1 MSEKP
6 VVSVHEVAGEGKY
19 VFFWCPGCR
28 GNHAVSVE
36 NPNNCGAKWWW
47 NGDLFHP
54 TFWPSI
60 LVSGSKMTELGE
72 KQYNDWTHGKIQTP
86 EKFDSVDTI
95 CHSFV
100 RDGRI
105 EFLVDCTHELAG
117 KIVDVEPVDDEFLIG
132 PEAVRLE

>member
-6 VVSVHEVAGEGKY
+6 VVSVHEVACEGKY

-36 NPNNCGAKWWW
+36 NPNNRGAKWTW
-47 NGDLFHP
+47 NGDLVRP
-54 TFWPSI
+54 TFSPSVI
-60 LVSGSKMTELGE
+60 ARASKMTELGE
-72 KQYNDWTHGKIQTP
+72 KQYKDWMYGKIPMP
-86 EKFDSVDTI
+86 EKFDSVDTA

-105 EFLVDCTHELAG
+105 EFLGDCTHELAG
-117 KIVDVEPVDDEFLIG
+117 KTVALEPVDDELLIG
-132 PEAVRLE
+132 SKAVRLE